1 LKQITKRNE
10 PQELLDWKALEN
22 DDWKPS
28 FDNLQGNEKRAVRN
42 NLLAEQGY
50 ICCYCNKDISDD
62 NFHIEH
68 FRPQHPFD
76 DLELNYDNLHASCLK
91 NQKAGSPLH
100 CGMAKGDWFE
110 DALVLSPLDNN
121 ELKFKFS
128 YTGKVEATLPIA
140 SHMVERLNLNDAS
153 LTAKRKAEIAGIL
166 DAHFIATATEEQLVN
181 LFRNISRC
189 VNDRYQPFIVAIQQQ
204 IKHLLPQYIVANL

>member
-1 LKQITKRNE
+1 MKQINKRNE

-42 NLLAEQGY
+42 SLLAEQGY

-68 FRPQHPFD
+68 FRPQHPFE

-100 CGMAKGDWFE
+100 CGMAKGNWF
-110 DALVLSPLDNN
+110 DNLLTLSPLVNN
-121 ELKFKFS
+121 ESSFDFL
-128 YTGKVEATLPIA
+128 YNGLVEATAPIA
-140 SHMVERLNLNDAS
+140 EQMVERLNLNDAS

-166 DAHFIATATEEQLVN
+166 DAHFIETASEEQLVD
-181 LFRNISRC
+181 LFRKIGRL
-189 VNDRYQPFIVAIQQQ
+189 VNDRYQPFVLAIQHQ
-204 IKHLLPQYIVANL
+204 IKQLLPQNIVANL